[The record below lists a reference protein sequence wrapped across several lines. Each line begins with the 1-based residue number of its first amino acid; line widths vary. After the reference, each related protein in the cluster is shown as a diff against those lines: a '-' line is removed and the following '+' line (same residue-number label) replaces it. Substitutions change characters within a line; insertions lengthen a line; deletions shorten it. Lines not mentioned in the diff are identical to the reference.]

1 MKKVLFVCMLSVA
14 AFLTAFAP
22 ADEEVFINRHMD
34 LARAQVEHM
43 VQAMKDKE
51 GFPRTIN
58 TTGNMVTTN
67 MYDWTP
73 GFFPGSLWQVYAY
86 SPDTALKAN
95 AISWTERLE
104 PLKFFTE
111 HHDLGFM
118 MYCSFGNAYKLTGN
132 PKYKDDL
139 VQAARSLS
147 TRFDTKTG
155 CIKSWNNFR
164 SWHGTKVYQYP
175 VIIDNVMNLELLF
188 FATKVSGDSSFYK
201 IAITHAD
208 NTLKNQF
215 RKDYSSYHVVC
226 YNKETG
232 AVEGRETAQGLAD
245 NSTWARG
252 QAWAIYGYTM
262 IYRETGDPRYL
273 KAARGMADFFINHKN
288 LPADKVP
295 YWDFNIGQEGY
306 IPGVNSYARKDIG
319 HYRDASAAA
328 ITASALLELSTYA
341 GREGKRY
348 REPAIKMIKSL
359 ASPAYRS
366 EPGTNG
372 NFLIKHCVGSIPHQT
387 EIDVPLVYADYYFLE
402 ALHRYKLLVKGEKL
416 FPVALKGGE
425 AHGR

>member
-1 MKKVLFVCMLSVA
+1 MKKFLFAGLLCVGGALA
-14 AFLTAFAP
+14 AFAP
-22 ADEEVFINRHMD
+22 SDEGQFISRNLD
-34 LARAQVEHM
+34 LAKAQVKLM
-43 VQAMKDKE
+43 VQAMERKE

-58 TTGNMVTTN
+58 PQGEMVSTN

-73 GFFPGSLWQVYAY
+73 GFFPGSLWYAY
-86 SPDTALKAN
+86 EFSNDTAIRSG
-95 AISWTERLE
+95 AIRWTERLE

-118 MYCSFGNAYKLTGN
+118 MYCSYGNAYRLTGN

-147 TRFDTKTG
+147 TRFDPKVG

-164 SWHGTKVYQYP
+164 SWHGNKVYQYP
-175 VIIDNVMNLELLF
+175 VIIDNLMNLELLF
-188 FATKVSGDSSFYK
+188 FATKMTGDSSFYQT
-201 IAITHAD
+201 AITHAD
-208 NTLKNQF
+208 NTLKHQF

-232 AVEGRETAQGLAD
+232 AVEGRETAQGLSD

-262 IYRETGDPRYL
+262 IYRETGDVRYL
-273 KAARGMADFFINHKN
+273 KAARGMADFYLQHKN

-295 YWDFNIGQEGY
+295 YWDFNIGQTGY
-306 IPGVNSYARKDIG
+306 QPGVNSYALKDTR

-328 ITASALLELSTYA
+328 ITAAALIELSTYVGKA
-341 GREGKRY
+341 EKRY
-348 REPAIKMIKSL
+348 REPAITMLKSL

-372 NFLIKHCVGSIPHQT
+372 DFLIKHCVGSIPHQT
-387 EIDVPLVYADYYFLE
+387 EIDVPLVYADYYFIE
-402 ALHRYKLLVKGEKL
+402 ALQRYKTLLKGEKL
-416 FPVALKGGE
+416 FPAETKGGV
-425 AHGR
+425 AHVR